1 MTAIET
7 AAIEAARA
15 YGLQLR
21 TVPDWNDE
29 DGSEWARARKAGR
42 EQLLTALAALS
53 DADALRVILENPGI
67 EPDGE
72 TPFELAKVCEVQ
84 AWRERPDSFR

>member
-1 MTAIET
+1 MTVIEA

-29 DGSEWARARKAGR
+29 DGGEWARAARAGR
-42 EQLLTALAALS
+42 EQFLTALAALS
-53 DADALRVILENPGI
+53 DADALRVIRGNLGV

-72 TPFELAKVCEVQ
+72 TPFELVKVHEVQ
-84 AWRERPDSFR
+84 AWRERPDSSG

>member
-1 MTAIET
+1 MTEIET

-29 DGSEWARARKAGR
+29 DGSVWAHARKAGR

-53 DADALRVILENPGI
+53 DADALRVILENPGV

-72 TPFELAKVCEVQ
+72 TPFELVKVHEVQ
-84 AWRERPDSFR
+84 AWRERPDNSR